1 MHENHFGLRE
11 GCGGTIRVFVRVD
24 EQRGLS
30 FEMTVFATD
39 ASVDVDVPDGIDSSA
54 LREHAAGEDTALEAL
69 HWLSLQ
75 EEVAITEGAVSR
87 NNLFAGTTSGS
98 DGFALDA
105 DFVQVLLM
113 TDSAH
118 DVSVLEGYSADNAV
132 SYARPR
138 LEPQGIQHF
147 WEYGCGTAFSILAR
161 PFSALLTRLQTS
173 C

>member
-1 MHENHFGLRE
+1 M
-11 GCGGTIRVFVRVD
+11 
-24 EQRGLS
+24 GLS

-39 ASVDVDVPDGIDSSA
+39 VSVDVDVPDGNDSSA

-87 NNLFAGTTSGS
+87 NNLFAGTTPGS

-118 DVSVLEGYSADNAV
+118 DVSALEGYSADNAV

>member
-1 MHENHFGLRE
+1 M
-11 GCGGTIRVFVRVD
+11 
-24 EQRGLS
+24 GLS

-39 ASVDVDVPDGIDSSA
+39 VSVDVDVPDGNDSSA

-105 DFVQVLLM
+105 DFVQVLPM

-118 DVSVLEGYSADNAV
+118 DVSVLEGYSADNAF
-132 SYARPR
+132 SYARSR

-147 WEYGCGTAFSILAR
+147 WESGFLER
-161 PFSALLTRLQTS
+161 PFRS
-173 C
+173 

>member
-1 MHENHFGLRE
+1 M
-11 GCGGTIRVFVRVD
+11 I
-24 EQRGLS
+24 
-30 FEMTVFATD
+30 VFATD
-39 ASVDVDVPDGIDSSA
+39 VSVDVDLPDGIDSSA

-118 DVSVLEGYSADNAV
+118 DVSALEGYSADNAV